1 MAISSIAYE
10 DERSVLVFDLSRT
23 DGKPILTLRD
33 QEIRSATFDAHRR
46 LLYVLGNERLAM
58 LPFGPQ
64 ELSDAVEDRLN
75 FCLSVEE
82 R

>member
-1 MAISSIAYE
+1 MQP
-10 DERSVLVFDLSRT
+10 DE
-23 DGKPILTLRD
+23 PILTMRD

-46 LLYVLGNERLAM
+46 LLSVLGNERLAM
-58 LPFGPQ
+58 LSFGPR

-82 R
+82 RQRVLNEYEWFATRRAKACE